1 MEDQILN
8 NLDPDTLIKNINIWL
23 QELLT
28 GWGVPTGMVIY
39 TKLIVM
45 LIVVVVIVY
54 MLQFLTKRILTFIF
68 QRIHSITKLN
78 FFNYTINNRLPHYL
92 ALIVP
97 YSFIRGAIPL
107 VFFSFKGLI
116 RPLEKL
122 ADIYIVFMIIWMVMA
137 LIRSFFDVLKDR
149 PAFHHKPMN
158 SYIQVIQI
166 IFFIFGSVAVF
177 CIVTGSSPTK
187 FFVAMGG
194 ASAILML
201 IFQDT
206 IKGFASSIQI
216 STNNMVQIG
225 DWITFSKFGADG
237 NVEEI
242 NLTTVKV
249 RNFDMT
255 ITTIPTPALTSD
267 SFQNW
272 RGMVESGGRRIKR
285 SIQIKQDTIHFLSED
300 EIAEY
305 KQIEGLNT
313 YIDEKLI
320 NFKSINSAANA
331 HPYMQLRLTNM
342 DLFIQYIVNILK
354 LHPGINKNMTLL
366 VRELAPTGQGMP
378 VEIYAFADT
387 TSMINYEAIQAE
399 LINHMICAVKYFDL
413 MVHEESAGSD
423 DYNVYLTDI
432 SGKKNNDA
440 KRL

>member
-1 MEDQILN
+1 MEDELID
-8 NLDPDTLIKNINIWL
+8 NLDPDRLIHTINTWL

-28 GWGVPTGMVIY
+28 GWGVPAGMVIY
-39 TKLIVM
+39 TKLVVM
-45 LIVVVVIVY
+45 IVVVVAIVY
-54 MLQFLTKRILTFIF
+54 ILQYLTRRILTFVF
-68 QRIHSITKLN
+68 QHIYKITKLK
-78 FFNYTINNRLPHYL
+78 FFHYTINNRLPHFL

-107 VFFSFKGLI
+107 VFFSFKGMI
-116 RPLEKL
+116 KPLVKL
-122 ADIYIVFMIIWMVMA
+122 ADIYIVFMIIWMIMA
-137 LIRSFFDVLKDR
+137 LVRSFFDILKDR
-149 PAFHHKPMN
+149 PAFRNKPMN

-166 IFFIFGSVAVF
+166 IFFIFGVVAVF

-216 STNNMVQIG
+216 STNNMVQLG

-255 ITTIPTPALTSD
+255 ITTIPTTALTSD

-272 RGMVESGGRRIKR
+272 RGMVDSGGRRIKR
-285 SIQIKQDTIHFLSED
+285 SILIKQDTIHFLNKE
-300 EIAEY
+300 EID
-305 KQIEGLNT
+305 KFSQIDGLGA
-313 YIDEKLI
+313 YISQKNNLFQNI
-320 NFKSINSAANA
+320 NNSNSV
-331 HPYMQLRLTNM
+331 HPYMQLQLTNM
-342 DLFIQYIVNILK
+342 DVFLQYCVNLMK

-366 VRELAPTGQGMP
+366 ARELAPTSQGIP
-378 VEIYAFADT
+378 VEFYAFADST
-387 TSMINYEAIQAE
+387 ALISYENTQAE
-399 LINHMICAVKYFDL
+399 IINHMICATRFFDL
-413 MVHEESAGSD
+413 IVHEESAGSD
-423 DYNVYLTDI
+423 DYNVNFTDVTA
-432 SGKKNNDA
+432 KKQ
-440 KRL
+440 